1 MWGYAVGVCGESG
14 RSVGVRVEE
23 VWRAKAGMYVCMY
36 VVERVYGSLSVLLLH
51 HMEVIHFFCVVS
63 FVSV

>member
-1 MWGYAVGVCGESG
+1 MGGYGVGVCGESG

-36 VVERVYGSLSVLLLH
+36 V
-51 HMEVIHFFCVVS
+51 CC
-63 FVSV
+63 